1 MYNKLTENDIREME
15 EEITH
20 RIQVIRPQLL
30 EEVKAARAQGD
41 LSENFEYYAA
51 KREKNRNESRIRFL
65 KNMIKTAK
73 VIEDTSADDEVG
85 VGKTVT
91 IYIPEDDEEEVY
103 TIVSTMRQDSLH
115 GFISVES
122 PMGRALMGH
131 KKGDYIKVRVSDSY
145 SYEAQIREIAVTD
158 AAGEA
163 QLRGY

>member
-20 RIQVIRPQLL
+20 RIQVIRPRLL

-73 VIEDTSADDEVG
+73 VIEDNSAEDEVG

-103 TIVSTMRQDSLH
+103 TIVST
-115 GFISVES
+115 
-122 PMGRALMGH
+122 
-131 KKGDYIKVRVSDSY
+131 
-145 SYEAQIREIAVTD
+145 
-158 AAGEA
+158 
-163 QLRGY
+163 

>member
-20 RIQVIRPQLL
+20 RIQVIRPRLL

-73 VIEDTSADDEVG
+73 VIEDNSAEDEVG

-131 KKGDYIKVRVSDSY
+131 KKGDFIIIHVSDTY

-158 AAGEA
+158 AASEA

>member
-1 MYNKLTENDIREME
+1 MYNKLTEDDIREME

-20 RIQVIRPQLL
+20 RIQVIRPRLL

-73 VIEDTSADDEVG
+73 VIEDNSAEDEVG

-131 KKGDYIKVRVSDSY
+131 KKGDFIIIHVSDTY

-158 AAGEA
+158 AASEA

>member
-1 MYNKLTENDIREME
+1 MYNKLTEDDIREME

-20 RIQVIRPQLL
+20 RIQVIRPRLL

-73 VIEDTSADDEVG
+73 VIEDNSAEDEVG

-131 KKGDYIKVRVSDSY
+131 KKGDFIKIHVSDTY
-145 SYEAQIREIAVTD
+145 SYEAQIREISVTD
-158 AAGEA
+158 AASEA

>member
-20 RIQVIRPQLL
+20 RIQVIRPRLL

-73 VIEDTSADDEVG
+73 VIEDNSAEDEVG

-91 IYIPEDDEEEVY
+91 IYVPEDDEEETY

-122 PMGRALMGH
+122 PMGKALLGH
-131 KKGDYIKVRVSDSY
+131 RVGDSIMEVHR
-145 SYEAQIREIAVTD
+145 
-158 AAGEA
+158 
-163 QLRGY
+163 

>member
-20 RIQVIRPQLL
+20 RIQVIRPRLL

-73 VIEDTSADDEVG
+73 VIEDNSAEDEVG

-131 KKGDYIKVRVSDSY
+131 NKGDFIKIHVSDTY

>member
-20 RIQVIRPQLL
+20 RIQVIRPRLL

-73 VIEDTSADDEVG
+73 VIEDNSAEDEVG

-131 KKGDYIKVRVSDSY
+131 KKGDFIKIHVSDTY
-145 SYEAQIREIAVTD
+145 SYEAQIREIDVPD
-158 AAGEA
+158 AASEA

>member
-20 RIQVIRPQLL
+20 RIQVSRTRLL

-73 VIEDTSADDEVG
+73 VIEDNSAEDEVG

-131 KKGDYIKVRVSDSY
+131 KKGDFIKIHVSDTY

-158 AAGEA
+158 AASEA